1 MRICVAALLFFLFGT
16 LFFAQERVCGSE
28 KESSKEQE
36 KTVAS
41 LLLQLGDDDFFV
53 REQAEKELQQLGLK
67 VVRELQDASASSDLE
82 MAERAKKLLLLLE
95 INWIDSVD
103 TPPVRSLMRQ
113 YAESDM
119 IQRKIGLIGELSDW
133 SGNRDF
139 LNGEGIHALCRIIR
153 FERDPLVRAEAVR
166 SIIAL
171 PPLRYS
177 SRFHWFEKVIETFEG
192 MEDDFLIDLIRCFA
206 QTRNDVI
213 RLREQ
218 LLFQADLPIPVSL
231 LEQIARLE
239 KSIATFR
246 EGRIWSEGRKGTDSD
261 ILLFYAIAELQE
273 GLGLNEAVQRTVQG
287 ALEVVPVWTEE
298 GLSPYLAHY
307 LVALYLEERNCPKW
321 ANQEYEMVAQKEPR
335 FKSEVYARMGGN
347 CLLLDEIEKAA
358 ESFQIVVETVAHPL
372 NPGNDFFAGN
382 PTFFAMM
389 QQYCLAKIAFQQGNR
404 VGSQQYLEE
413 VFRRDSSFAD
423 GLVLRHQ
430 LGLPPSAQSVGADL
444 TIEVESES
452 EQIGEYRLKTAEMIE
467 RTLMNSTRTIEEMR
481 RTRGMDER
489 TSGPLNQLAWI
500 LANTGGDDELALKS
514 IDEALSYC
522 PDNPGFL
529 DTLAHVYHL
538 KGEKERAIATE
549 CRAIAIAP
557 QIQLFRKALKQFEQG
572 D

>member
-1 MRICVAALLFFLFGT
+1 MRFCVVALLFFLFGI
-16 LFFAQERVCGSE
+16 LFFAQQRVCGFE
-28 KESSKEQE
+28 KESRK
-36 KTVAS
+36 KYGGTVAE
-41 LLLQLGDDDFFV
+41 LILQLGDDDFFV
-53 REQAEKELQQLGLK
+53 REQAEKDLQQLGLK
-67 VVRELQDASASSDLE
+67 VVRELQDASLGSDLE
-82 MAERAKKLLLLLE
+82 IAERAKKLLQLLE
-95 INWIDSVD
+95 INWTDSVD
-103 TPPVRSLMRQ
+103 TPPVRSLMQQ
-113 YAESDM
+113 YAQSDM
-119 IQRKIGLIGELSDW
+119 MQRKIGLIGELSDW

-139 LNGEGIHALCRIIR
+139 LNGEGIHALCRIVR

-166 SIIAL
+166 AIIAL

-192 MEDDFLIDLIRCFA
+192 MEDDFLIDLIRSFA

-218 LLFQADLPIPVSL
+218 LLFQPDLSIPTSL
-231 LEQIARLE
+231 IEQVDRLE

-246 EGRIWSEGRKGTDSD
+246 ESRLWSEGRKGTDSD

-273 GLGLNEAVQRTVQG
+273 GLGLNEEVQRTVQG

-321 ANQEYEMVAQKEPR
+321 ANREYEMVAQKEPR
-335 FKSEVYARMGGN
+335 FKSEVYARIGGN
-347 CLLLDEIEKAA
+347 CLPLDEIEKAA

-404 VGSQQYLEE
+404 AGSQQYLEE
-413 VFRRDSSFAD
+413 VFRRDPSFAD
-423 GLVLRHQ
+423 GLILRHQ
-430 LGLPPSAQSVGADL
+430 LGLQQSVRAGL
-444 TIEVESES
+444 TIEVES
-452 EQIGEYRLKTAEMIE
+452 EQIGEYRLQTSEMIE

-481 RTRGMDER
+481 RTRGIDER

-500 LANTGGDDELALKS
+500 LANTGGDYELALKS
-514 IDEALSYC
+514 VEEALLFC

-538 KGEKERAIATE
+538 NRENDRAIATE
-549 CRAIAIAP
+549 SRAIAIAP
-557 QIQLFRKALKQFEQG
+557 QIQLFRKALKQFEQR